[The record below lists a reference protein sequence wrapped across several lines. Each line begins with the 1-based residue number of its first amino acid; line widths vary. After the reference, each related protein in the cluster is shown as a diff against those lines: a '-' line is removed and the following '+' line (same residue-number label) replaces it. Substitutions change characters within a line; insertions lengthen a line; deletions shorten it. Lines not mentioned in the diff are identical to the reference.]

1 MRTFAVAVTIAAATM
16 ALQAQGSNDIQ
27 VDQAKVKQGAT
38 VYAREKCASCHSLAG
53 KGGNPSH
60 PLDGVGTKL
69 NATEIRA
76 VLVNPHAARGD
87 RKPATGMPSF
97 AKLSKTDLDA
107 LVAYVFSL
115 KTLGMPR

>member
-1 MRTFAVAVTIAAATM
+1 MRTFAVAVAIAAATI
-16 ALQAQGSNDIQ
+16 ALQAQGSKDLQ
-27 VDQAKVKQGAT
+27 TDQAKIKQGAT
-38 VYAREKCASCHSLAG
+38 VYVREKCARCHWLAG

-69 NATEIRA
+69 NATEVRA
-76 VLVNPHAARGD
+76 VLVDPQAARGD
-87 RKPATGMPSF
+87 RKPATGMPSS

-115 KTLGMPR
+115 KALDIPR

>member
-1 MRTFAVAVTIAAATM
+1 MRTFALVVAIAAATM
-16 ALQAQGSNDIQ
+16 ALHAQSSNETDY
-27 VDQAKVKQGAT
+27 AKIKQGAT
-38 VYAREKCASCHSLAG
+38 VYVREKCARCHSLAG

-69 NATEIRA
+69 NATEVRA
-76 VLVNPHAARGD
+76 VLVNPQAARGD
-87 RKPATGMPSF
+87 RKPATGMPSS

-115 KTLGMPR
+115 KALDIPR